1 MVSSLQPYGLQPSR
15 LPGFSRQEYWS
26 RLPCPSPED
35 LPDPGIEPRSLT
47 LQADAFTSEPS
58 GKPWHLVN
66 SQEMLLILIAWF
78 TLIWVQ
84 FSHSVMSDSLR
95 PHGLQHTKLPC
106 LSPTPRACSNSCP
119 SSWWCHPTISFSIVT
134 SPPVFNLSQHQ
145 GLFQWISSSHQVAK
159 VLEFQFQHQSFQWYS
174 GLISFRIDWLDLSAV
189 KVIYLTFKLAI

>member
-1 MVSSLQPYGLQPSR
+1 MDCSLPSME
-15 LPGFSRQEYWS
+15 FSRQEYWS
-26 RLPCPSPED
+26 GLPFPSPED

-119 SSWWCHPTISFSIVT
+119 SSWWHHPTISSYPSFSFCIHSFPASGSSPVSQLFT
-134 SPPVFNLSQHQ
+134 SGSQSTGASTLATVLPMNIQDWFLLGLS
-145 GLFQWISSSHQVAK
+145 A
-159 VLEFQFQHQSFQWYS
+159 
-174 GLISFRIDWLDLSAV
+174 LISKGLS
-189 KVIYLTFKLAI
+189 KMCLCL

>member
-1 MVSSLQPYGLQPSR
+1 MDCSLPSME
-15 LPGFSRQEYWS
+15 FSRQEYWS
-26 RLPCPSPED
+26 GLPFPSPED

-119 SSWWCHPTISFSIVT
+119 SSWWCHPTISSSIIPFS
-134 SPPVFNLSQHQ
+134 SCL
-145 GLFQWISSSHQVAK
+145 
-159 VLEFQFQHQSFQWYS
+159 QSFPASGSFPISQFFESGSQSIGASASASVLLKNIQDWFLLGLT
-174 GLISFRIDWLDLSAV
+174 GLISLQPKGLSR
-189 KVIYLTFKLAI
+189 LFSNTTF